1 MTLSALVSTTE
12 FPAMARFQNAL
23 LWSFATTGG
32 RQGINALL
40 TFTLAAILGPEAF
53 GTVAM
58 ASIFVRFIQMFL
70 EQGLGPAIVQ
80 RQQLEEAHKNSAFW
94 MVVGLSFVLVSLGV
108 GLSRWWAGVNDLP
121 ELAEVISVLSLLIPL
136 EALTVVQQALL
147 RRHMEFKKLA
157 LRANV
162 SVLCGGAVG
171 LTLAFNGYGVWAL
184 VAQHLTTSATGV
196 LLLWAVCDWRPSF
209 RFSRSAASDL
219 ISFSSGAFL
228 GRIAIF
234 VNNRSD
240 ALLMGIFF
248 GPVAVGLYR
257 LADRLMGLLVD
268 LSSRSI
274 QAVALPEFSRLQS
287 DPTALAASALRC
299 LRISATIAI
308 VPLAVMAASSHELMQ
323 IVGEKWAEA
332 ALPLSLLCGVGMVRA
347 VTLITGPIMRALGRP
362 YAHALFMWAHAIP
375 SAAAFWAVASWLQTS
390 EVPEQAAGIALSRV
404 LLFALLFLPIN
415 CWIVV
420 RMVSLSFGSLASAV
434 APAVAAGAIG
444 AGVALGLHNM
454 SLTPLLGIPTSI
466 VGVVVPGFVAII
478 ALAAL
483 DRRFRQQVLQR
494 VQKFRARRDDVN
506 IGSLHTPTRDR
517 E

>member
-1 MTLSALVSTTE
+1 
-12 FPAMARFQNAL
+12 MARFQNAL
-23 LWSFATTGG
+23 FWSFATTGG

-40 TFTLAAILGPEAF
+40 AFTLAAMLGPEAF

-58 ASIFVRFIQMFL
+58 ASIFVHFIQLFL

-80 RQQLEEAHKNSAFW
+80 REQLEDAHKNSAFW
-94 MVVGLSFVLVSLGV
+94 MVVGMSVVLVSLGI

-121 ELAEVISVLSLLIPL
+121 ELAQVISILSLLIPL

-147 RRHMEFKKLA
+147 RRGMEFKKLA

-171 LTLAFNGYGVWAL
+171 LVLAFRDFGVWAL
-184 VAQHLTTSATGV
+184 VAQHITTSATGV
-196 LLLWAVCDWRPSF
+196 LLLWAVSDWRPSF

-219 ISFSSGAFL
+219 IGFSSGAFL

-287 DPTALAASALRC
+287 DPAALAASALRC
-299 LRISATIAI
+299 LRTSATIAI

-323 IVGEKWAEA
+323 LVGDKWADA
-332 ALPLSLLCGVGMVRA
+332 ALPLSLLCGVGVVRS
-347 VTLITGPIMRALGRP
+347 VTLITGPTMRALGRP
-362 YAHALFMWAHAIP
+362 YAHALFMWAHALP

-390 EVPEQAAGIALSRV
+390 AVPEQAAGIALSRL
-404 LLFALLFLPIN
+404 LLFAVIFLPIN
-415 CWIVV
+415 VLIVL
-420 RMVSLSFGSLASAV
+420 RMLSFSFGDLISAV
-434 APAVAAGAIG
+434 APAIAAGAIG
-444 AGVALGLHNM
+444 AGVAFGLHNM
-454 SLTPLLGIPTSI
+454 AFSPGISPSLVLIA
-466 VGVVVPGFVAII
+466 VPGIAGITAII
-478 ALAAL
+478 AVVAL

-494 VQKFRARRDDVN
+494 VQKFRARRVDAT
-506 IGSLHTPTRDR
+506 IGSLHTSTRDR